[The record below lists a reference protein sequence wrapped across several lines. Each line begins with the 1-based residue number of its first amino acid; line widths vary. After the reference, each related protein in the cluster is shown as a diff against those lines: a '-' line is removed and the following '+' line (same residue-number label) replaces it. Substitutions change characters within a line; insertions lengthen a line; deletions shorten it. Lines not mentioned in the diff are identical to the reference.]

1 VTEELNNTSAPV
13 APKKRGFG
21 GMDPEKR
28 KMISSL
34 GGRAVRPENRSFSR
48 NKDLARSAG
57 KKGGSYSKTR
67 TEDRGPDNVNPVS

>member
-1 VTEELNNTSAPV
+1 MTEELNNTPAPV

-21 GMDPEKR
+21 GMSPEKR
-28 KMISSL
+28 KMISAL
-34 GGRAVRPENRSFSR
+34 GGRAVRPENRAFSK

-57 KKGGSYSKTR
+57 KKGGSYSKNR